1 MKKLEA
7 LKSLYA
13 ALGGTASTVAGCTT
27 SLEVLNA
34 ILAIGEEDPEA
45 FIADAIAAIAEN
57 AESIL
62 PQAELIEK
70 TITANGEYAASADN
84 ADGYSSVSV
93 DVEPN
98 LTTKSITANGTYTA
112 TTDNADGYSSVS
124 VNVPAPTLTGW
135 PMVET
140 LSPQH
145 KYAAV
150 GYYNGA
156 PTQIVC
162 ITTASQSDPAPNF
175 IVLGWIYAPI

>member
-70 TITANGEYAASADN
+70 TITANGEYAASADD
-84 ADGYSSVSV
+84 ADGYSSV
-93 DVEPN
+93 N
-98 LTTKSITANGTYTA
+98 
-112 TTDNADGYSSVS
+112 
-124 VNVPAPTLTGW
+124 VNVPAPTPTGFSDVTITEIN
-135 PMVET
+135 P
-140 LSPQH
+140 
-145 KYAAV
+145 YALVYYEDSDPTAIKCTRTGSQSVPSGCTAV
-150 GYYNGA
+150 GW
-156 PTQIVC
+156 
-162 ITTASQSDPAPNF
+162 ITGSF
-175 IVLGWIYAPI
+175 